1 MKYLFVYLVAL
12 NLSAS
17 ISFSQWMPQ
26 NSNSTRRLL
35 TVYFLDENLGWAGG
49 NEGSILKT
57 TNGGIDWTYISI
69 GTDTQFMQS
78 HL

>member
-35 TVYFLDENLGWAGG
+35 TVYFLDENLGWAG
-49 NEGSILKT
+49 EMKEV
-57 TNGGIDWTYISI
+57 
-69 GTDTQFMQS
+69 F
-78 HL
+78 